1 MAQRNRVDAVAVV
14 PGKVAAA
21 EMTPTPAGEPSARG
35 GRPGGN
41 SRHWRILW
49 TALVVGVAAAAAGAW
64 VLSRSADA
72 PPAPTDDIVV
82 QALRKGKPTVVEFG
96 ANVCATCR
104 DMKPVLAQLARDY
117 GDRIQVIDVDLLKRR
132 EYIAGYR
139 IQLMPTQVFFDA
151 RGQEISRH
159 MGKIGP
165 EEILGRLGVAEAKA
179 AK

>member
-1 MAQRNRVDAVAVV
+1 VVQRSPVAAVVVV

-21 EMTPTPAGEPSARG
+21 EMTPTPAGDPSARAG
-35 GRPGGN
+35 PLGRT
-41 SRHWRILW
+41 SRHWRFLW
-49 TALVVGVAAAAAGAW
+49 SALVVGVAAAAAGAW
-64 VLSRSADA
+64 ISLRSADA
-72 PPAPTDDIVV
+72 APAPTDDIVV

-117 GDRIQVIDVDLLKRR
+117 GHRIEVIDVDLIKRR
-132 EYIAGYR
+132 AYIAGYR

-151 RGQEISRH
+151 RGREIGRH

-165 EEILGRLGVAEAKA
+165 EEILDRLGVADAKA